1 MGSRGAVV
9 LLEAGA
15 WDMFK
20 DDPDSGGK
28 LKVVYQSDEL
38 PRDLVVMFVDKAE
51 IQNPDK
57 IKQVLKD
64 MANNADGQKV
74 LRSIRVESFTE
85 IEQTRLT
92 NAERLFHGK

>member
-1 MGSRGAVV
+1 M
-9 LLEAGA
+9 
-15 WDMFK
+15 
-20 DDPDSGGK
+20 
-28 LKVVYQSDEL
+28 QSKIIL
-38 PRDLVVMFVDKAE
+38 QILSYFIIIQAE